1 MATRAENLAAQFEA
15 VNQEAIQA
23 VQACSDE
30 TWRKPIPDDGRTVGV
45 LAHHMAMGDVPIAE
59 LVETIANEK
68 PMPPL
73 TMEMIDQGNA
83 QHAQQFANVTKE
95 ETLAALQ
102 QNAPGAVAMVRGL
115 SDEQLDRSAEF
126 VGRRWTTEEAIQT
139 ILIGH
144 IAGHTESIRAAG

>member
-1 MATRAENLAAQFEA
+1 
-15 VNQEAIQA
+15 
-23 VQACSDE
+23 
-30 TWRKPIPDDGRTVGV
+30 
-45 LAHHMAMGDVPIAE
+45 
-59 LVETIANEK
+59 
-68 PMPPL
+68 
-73 TMEMIDQGNA
+73 MEMIDQGNA